1 MTRVVLRGGVG
12 SVGNASGSGDADVGL
27 SNDSGSGANGAAG
40 GGASGDDGC
49 GSDNGGDGS
58 VNGDSGREDNW
69 GSDTEGNIGEISD
82 CIGVRSHQWWGLWCW
97 W

>member
-1 MTRVVLRGGVG
+1 MKQKTKQLIDLEKLNFFLQIQFLFLIIVLTRLVLRGGVG

-40 GGASGDDGC
+40 GGASGNDGF

-58 VNGDSGREDNW
+58 VNGDSGRE
-69 GSDTEGNIGEISD
+69 GN
-82 CIGVRSHQWWGLWCW
+82 
-97 W
+97 